1 MYPNLTRYQFLLLV
15 ILTFCGVSTCAAAE
29 AFEVD
34 LEVPAELRPLLESHL
49 QILQERQNPGLS
61 NKRFRFLARGAPD
74 EIRELLAT
82 EGYFSPR
89 IGQSVLKTKTGWRAM
104 VKVDPGEASRIASVK
119 LEYQGAFAEDAKA
132 FSERS
137 AALRKA
143 WPLRSGMIFQDSLWN
158 EGKAMLIRDLHRNTY
173 PAARIVESL
182 AEVDPDLHTVS
193 LHVVTD
199 SGPAFR
205 FGGLEI
211 TGIKTLPEQIITGL
225 NPIKPGT
232 PYKEQD
238 LQDFQSRLQ
247 RTGYFSSVYVTA
259 SNNPDQASRV
269 PIQVAVVESTERK
282 MKVGGGYSTD
292 QGAGVELR
300 YEDSLTF
307 RPGWRS
313 TSTLKLEQREQSAST
328 RVQLVPI
335 AYGFQP
341 IISAKVERTDIQNEE
356 SVTAQL
362 VGQLQRIRGKTELS
376 LSLDLN
382 YERNKI
388 SGADYYDVSSLPFN
402 ASWTHRELDTLIYP
416 RQGYVVNLQAG
427 GATDLIFSNTAF
439 LRLYAR
445 GNLYHPLGARGTLLL
460 RGEIGAVQ
468 ASTSEGIPS
477 DYLFQAGGSQSVR
490 GYEYGSLGIP
500 DDGAIVPGRYI
511 GVASI
516 EVMHPIAP
524 DWQAALFIDA
534 GNVVNDIKD
543 YKAKLGY
550 GTGIRWKS
558 PLGPLNLDVAYGEAD
573 ATWRINF
580 SVGSLF

>member
-1 MYPNLTRYQFLLLV
+1 
-15 ILTFCGVSTCAAAE
+15 
-29 AFEVD
+29 VD
-34 LEVPAELRPLLESHL
+34 LAVAEELRPLLESHL
-49 QILQERQNPGLS
+49 QIMQERQNPKLS
-61 NKRFRFLARGAPD
+61 NRRFRFLARGAPD

-89 IGQSVLKTKTGWRAM
+89 IGQSVVRSEAGWRARIM
-104 VKVDPGEASRIASVK
+104 VDPGEPSRIASIK
-119 LEYQGAFAEDAKA
+119 LEYQGAFADDSMA

-137 AALRKA
+137 TTLRKA
-143 WPLRSGMIFQDSLWN
+143 WPLRAGMVFRDTLWA
-158 EGKAMLIRDLHRNTY
+158 EGKAMLLRELHSDTY
-173 PAARIVESL
+173 PAARIVESQ

-193 LHVVTD
+193 LRVVTD

-205 FGGLEI
+205 FGSLEI
-211 TGIKTLPEQIITGL
+211 SGIKTQPEQIVTGL

-232 PYKEQD
+232 PYKERD
-238 LQDFQSRLQ
+238 LQDLQSRLQ

-259 SNNPDQASRV
+259 SNNPEQASRV
-269 PIQVAVVESTERK
+269 PIQIAVVENTKRK

-300 YEDSLTF
+300 YEDNLTF

-341 IISAKVERTDIQNEE
+341 IISAKVDRTDIQNEE
-356 SVTAQL
+356 SVTAQI

-382 YERNKI
+382 YDRNKI

-402 ASWTHRELDTLIYP
+402 ASWTRRDLDAQIYP

-460 RGEIGAVQ
+460 RGEIGAVE
-468 ASTSEGIPS
+468 APTSEGIPS

-490 GYEYGSLGIP
+490 GYEYDSLGIP
-500 DDGAIVPGRYI
+500 ENGAIVPGRYI

-558 PLGPLNLDVAYGEAD
+558 PLGPLNLDIAYGEAD
-573 ATWRINF
+573 ATWRVNF

>member
-1 MYPNLTRYQFLLLV
+1 
-15 ILTFCGVSTCAAAE
+15 
-29 AFEVD
+29 VD
-34 LEVPAELRPLLESHL
+34 LAVAEELRPLLESHL
-49 QILQERQNPGLS
+49 QIMQERQNPKLS
-61 NKRFRFLARGAPD
+61 NRRFRFLARGAPD

-89 IGQSVLKTKTGWRAM
+89 IGQSVVRSEAGWRARIM
-104 VKVDPGEASRIASVK
+104 VDPGEPSRIASIK
-119 LEYQGAFAEDAKA
+119 LEYQGAFADDSMA

-137 AALRKA
+137 TTLRKA
-143 WPLRSGMIFQDSLWN
+143 WPLRAGMVFRDTLWA
-158 EGKAMLIRDLHRNTY
+158 EGKAMLLRELHSDTY
-173 PAARIVESL
+173 PAARIVESQ

-193 LHVVTD
+193 LRVVTD

-205 FGGLEI
+205 FGSLEI
-211 TGIKTLPEQIITGL
+211 SGIKTQPEQIVTGL

-232 PYKEQD
+232 PYKERD
-238 LQDFQSRLQ
+238 LQDLQSRLQ

-259 SNNPDQASRV
+259 SNNPEQASRV
-269 PIQVAVVESTERK
+269 PIQIAVVENTKRK

-300 YEDSLTF
+300 YEDNLTF

-356 SVTAQL
+356 SVTAQI

-382 YERNKI
+382 YDRNKI

-402 ASWTHRELDTLIYP
+402 ASWTRRDLDAQIYP

-460 RGEIGAVQ
+460 RGEIGAVE
-468 ASTSEGIPS
+468 APTSEGIPS

-490 GYEYGSLGIP
+490 GYEYDSLGIP
-500 DDGAIVPGRYI
+500 ENGAIVPGRYI

-558 PLGPLNLDVAYGEAD
+558 PLGPLNLDIAYGEAD
-573 ATWRINF
+573 ATWRVNF

>member
-1 MYPNLTRYQFLLLV
+1 V
-15 ILTFCGVSTCAAAE
+15 ADE
-29 AFEVD
+29 FEVN
-34 LEVPAELRPLLESHL
+34 LVAPAELRPLLEAHL
-49 QILQERQNPGLS
+49 QIMQERQDPKLTRR
-61 NKRFRFLARGAPD
+61 RFRFLARSAPD

-82 EGYFSPR
+82 QGYFSPKVE
-89 IGQSVLKTKTGWRAM
+89 QSVEQTSTGWRAE
-104 VKVDPGEASRIASVK
+104 VTVEPGEASRIASVK
-119 LEYQGAFAEDAKA
+119 LEYQGAFAEDTKS

-137 AALRKA
+137 AALRSG
-143 WPLRSGMIFQDSLWN
+143 WPLRTGMVFQDTLWSD
-158 EGKAMLIRDLHRNTY
+158 GKAMLLRDLHSDSY

-182 AEVDPDLHTVS
+182 ADVDPELHTVS
-193 LHVVTD
+193 LRVVTD

-205 FGGLEI
+205 FGDLQI
-211 TGIKTLPEQIITGL
+211 SGIKNLPEQIVTGL

-232 PYKEQD
+232 RYKEED
-238 LQDFQSRLQ
+238 LQEFQSRLQ

-259 SNNPDQASRV
+259 SNNPDQATHV
-269 PIQVAVVESTERK
+269 PIQVTVVENTQRK
-282 MKVGGGYSTD
+282 MKVGAGYSTD

-300 YEDSLTF
+300 YEDNLTF

-328 RVQLVPI
+328 RVSLVPI

-341 IISAKVERTDIQNEE
+341 IISAKLKRTDIQNEE
-356 SVTAQL
+356 SVTAQI

-382 YERNKI
+382 YDRNKI

-402 ASWTHRELDTLIYP
+402 ASWTRRDLDAQIYP

-460 RGEIGAVQ
+460 RGEIGAVE
-468 ASTSEGIPS
+468 APTSEGIPS

-490 GYEYGSLGIP
+490 GYEYDSLGIP
-500 DDGAIVPGRYI
+500 ENGAIVPGRYI

-558 PLGPLNLDVAYGEAD
+558 PLGPLNLDIAYGEAD
-573 ATWRINF
+573 ATWRVNF

>member
-1 MYPNLTRYQFLLLV
+1 V
-15 ILTFCGVSTCAAAE
+15 ADE
-29 AFEVD
+29 FEVN
-34 LEVPAELRPLLESHL
+34 LVAPAELRPLLEAHL
-49 QILQERQNPGLS
+49 QIMQERQDPKLTRR
-61 NKRFRFLARGAPD
+61 RFRFLARSAPD

-82 EGYFSPR
+82 QGYFSPKVE
-89 IGQSVLKTKTGWRAM
+89 QSVEQTSTGWRAE
-104 VKVDPGEASRIASVK
+104 VTVEPGEASRIASVK
-119 LEYQGAFAEDAKA
+119 LEYQGAFAEDTKS

-137 AALRKA
+137 AALRSG
-143 WPLRSGMIFQDSLWN
+143 WPLRTGMVFQDTLWSD
-158 EGKAMLIRDLHRNTY
+158 GKAMLLRDLHSDSY

-182 AEVDPDLHTVS
+182 ADVDPELHTVS
-193 LHVVTD
+193 LRVVTD

-205 FGGLEI
+205 FGDLQI
-211 TGIKTLPEQIITGL
+211 SGIKNLPEQIVTGL

-232 PYKEQD
+232 RYKEED
-238 LQDFQSRLQ
+238 LQEFQSRLQ

-259 SNNPDQASRV
+259 SNNPDQATHV
-269 PIQVAVVESTERK
+269 PIQVTVVENTQRK
-282 MKVGGGYSTD
+282 MKVGAGYSTD

-300 YEDSLTF
+300 YEDNLTF

-328 RVQLVPI
+328 RVSLVPI

-341 IISAKVERTDIQNEE
+341 IISAKLKRTDIQNEE
-356 SVTAQL
+356 TATAQI

-382 YERNKI
+382 YERNKT
-388 SGADYYDVSSLPFN
+388 SGADYYNVSSLPFN
-402 ASWTHRELDTLIYP
+402 ASWTRRDLDAMIYP

-427 GATDLIFSNTAF
+427 GATDLILSNTPF
-439 LRLYAR
+439 VRLYAR

-468 ASTSEGIPS
+468 ASTSDDIPS
-477 DYLFQAGGSQSVR
+477 DYLFRAGGSQSVR
-490 GYEYGSLGIP
+490 GYEYDSLGIP
-500 DDGAIVPGRYI
+500 QDGAIVPGRYI
-511 GVASI
+511 GVASV

-534 GNVVNDIKD
+534 GNVVDDVKD

-550 GTGIRWKS
+550 GAGIRWKS

-573 ATWRINF
+573 STWRINF
-580 SVGSLF
+580 AVGSLF

>member
-1 MYPNLTRYQFLLLV
+1 MTRFRFILLV
-15 ILTFCGVSTCAAAE
+15 MLAFCDVATSAAAE
-29 AFEVD
+29 QFEVD
-34 LEVPAELRPLLESHL
+34 LDVAAELRPLLESHL
-49 QILQERQNPGLS
+49 QIMQERQDPKLS
-61 NKRFRFLARGAPD
+61 GKRFRFLARGAPD

-82 EGYFSPR
+82 AGYFSPR
-89 IGQSVLKTKTGWRAM
+89 IGQSVVKSEAGWRARIT
-104 VKVDPGEASRIASVK
+104 VDPGEAARITSVK

-137 AALRKA
+137 ATLRKA
-143 WPLRSGMIFQDSLWN
+143 WPLRTGMVFQDALWS
-158 EGKAMLIRDLHRNTY
+158 EGKAMLIRDLHSDTY
-173 PAARIVESL
+173 PAAHIVESL
-182 AEVDPDLHTVS
+182 AEVDPELRTVS

-205 FGGLEI
+205 FGDLEI
-211 TGIKTLPEQIITGL
+211 SGNKTLPQQIITGL

-232 PYKEQD
+232 RYTEQA

-259 SNNPDQASRV
+259 PNDPDQAPRV
-269 PIQVAVVESTERK
+269 PIQVAVVENTERK
-282 MKVGGGYSTD
+282 LKVGAGYSTD

-300 YEDSLTF
+300 YEDNLTF

-328 RVQLVPI
+328 RVSLVPI

-341 IISAKVERTDIQNEE
+341 IISAKLKRTEIQNEE
-356 SVTAQL
+356 TATAQL
-362 VGQLQRIRGKTELS
+362 VGQLQRIQGKTELS

-402 ASWTHRELDTLIYP
+402 ASWTRRDLDTLIYP
-416 RQGYVVNLQAG
+416 RRGYVLNLQAG
-427 GATDLIFSNTAF
+427 GASDLIFSNTAF

-445 GNLYHPLGARGTLLL
+445 GNLYHPVGARGTLLL
-460 RGEIGAVQ
+460 RGEIGAVE
-468 ASTSEGIPS
+468 ASTSDGIPS

-500 DDGAIVPGRYI
+500 ENGAIVPGRYI

-558 PLGPLNLDVAYGEAD
+558 PMGPLNLDVAYGEAD

>member
-1 MYPNLTRYQFLLLV
+1 V
-15 ILTFCGVSTCAAAE
+15 ADE
-29 AFEVD
+29 FEVN
-34 LEVPAELRPLLESHL
+34 LVAPAELRPLLEAHL
-49 QILQERQNPGLS
+49 QIMQERQDPKLTRR
-61 NKRFRFLARGAPD
+61 RFRFLARSAPD

-82 EGYFSPR
+82 QGYFSPKVE
-89 IGQSVLKTKTGWRAM
+89 QSVEQTSTGWRAE
-104 VKVDPGEASRIASVK
+104 VTVEPGEASRIASVK
-119 LEYQGAFAEDAKA
+119 LEYQGAFAEDTKS

-137 AALRKA
+137 ATLRSA
-143 WPLRSGMIFQDSLWN
+143 WPLRTGMVFQDTLWSD
-158 EGKAMLIRDLHRNTY
+158 GKAKLLRDLHSDTY

-182 AEVDPDLHTVS
+182 ADVDPELHTVS
-193 LHVVTD
+193 LRVVTD

-205 FGGLEI
+205 FGDLQI
-211 TGIKTLPEQIITGL
+211 SGIKNLPEQIVTGL

-232 PYKEQD
+232 RYKEED
-238 LQDFQSRLQ
+238 LQEFQSRLQ

-259 SNNPDQASRV
+259 SNNPDQATHV
-269 PIQVAVVESTERK
+269 PIQVTVVENTQRK
-282 MKVGGGYSTD
+282 MKVGAGYSTD

-300 YEDSLTF
+300 YEDNLTF

-328 RVQLVPI
+328 RVSLVPI

-341 IISAKVERTDIQNEE
+341 IISAKLKRTDIQNEE
-356 SVTAQL
+356 TATAQI

-382 YERNKI
+382 YERNKT
-388 SGADYYDVSSLPFN
+388 SGADYYNVSSLPFN
-402 ASWTHRELDTLIYP
+402 ASWTRRDLDAMIYP

-427 GATDLIFSNTAF
+427 GATDLILSNTPF
-439 LRLYAR
+439 VRLYAR

-468 ASTSEGIPS
+468 ASTSDDIPS
-477 DYLFQAGGSQSVR
+477 DYLFRAGGSQSVR
-490 GYEYGSLGIP
+490 GYEYDSLGIP
-500 DDGAIVPGRYI
+500 QDGAIVPGRYI
-511 GVASI
+511 GVASV

-534 GNVVNDIKD
+534 GNVVDDVKD

-550 GTGIRWKS
+550 GAGIRWKS

-573 ATWRINF
+573 STWRINF
-580 SVGSLF
+580 AVGSLF